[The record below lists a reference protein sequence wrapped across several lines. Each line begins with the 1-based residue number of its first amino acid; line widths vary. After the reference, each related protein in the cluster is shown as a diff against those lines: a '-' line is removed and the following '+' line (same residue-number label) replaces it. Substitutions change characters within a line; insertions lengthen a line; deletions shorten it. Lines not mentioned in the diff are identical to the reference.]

1 MNGIKFIYQNSL
13 RITPILVG
21 LFLVINFFEA
31 MAYPPAVGLVGKSKN
46 CLSCHVNN
54 GPWKDDER
62 MIIDIIDKETQK
74 SLKQSDG
81 SFLIEA
87 KRGEIKT
94 MLTVIGR
101 KGGDSEEIPYR
112 NAWLYV
118 DPNTIKTSSLTKFAP
133 GWNVNLPMACRII
146 GDNLDIYKDSDITVL
161 PMSIRPTDAASNADL
176 TLQVMLTKGET
187 VKSKPKEGMIGNYF
201 KRIVKFKV
209 LD

>member
-1 MNGIKFIYQNSL
+1 MKSKRYTYQNSL
-13 RITPILVG
+13 KATTILVG
-21 LFLVINFFEA
+21 LFLMINFIEA
-31 MAYPPAVGLVGKSKN
+31 MAYPPAVGLVGKAKN
-46 CLSCHVNN
+46 CMSCHVTN

-62 MIIDIIDKETQK
+62 LIIDIIDKETQK

-81 SFLIEA
+81 GFLLEV

-94 MLTVIGR
+94 ILTIIGR
-101 KGGDSEEIPYR
+101 KGGNTEETPYR

-118 DPNTIKTSSLTKFAP
+118 DPNTIETSSLTKFAP

-146 GDNLDIYKDSDITVL
+146 GDNLDIYKDSNITVL
-161 PMSIRPTDAASNADL
+161 PMSIRPTDTAINANL
-176 TLQVMLTKGET
+176 TLQVMLTKGES
-187 VKSKPKEGMIGNYF
+187 VKGKPKEGMIGNYF

>member
-1 MNGIKFIYQNSL
+1 MNSKRYIYRNSL
-13 RITPILVG
+13 KATTILVG
-21 LFLVINFFEA
+21 LFLMINFFEA
-31 MAYPPAVGLVGKSKN
+31 MAYPPAVGLVGKAKN
-46 CLSCHVNN
+46 CLSCHANN

-62 MIIDIIDKETQK
+62 LIIDIIDKETQK

-81 SFLIEA
+81 GFLIEA

-94 MLTVIGR
+94 ILTVIGR
-101 KGGDSEEIPYR
+101 KGGASEEIPYR

-146 GDNLDIYKDSDITVL
+146 GDNLDIYKGSNITVL
-161 PMSIRPTDAASNADL
+161 PMSIRPTDTAINANL
-176 TLQVMLTKGET
+176 TLQVMLTKGES
-187 VKSKPKEGMIGNYF
+187 VKGKPKEGMIGNYF